1 MVQSVPLE
9 LSTDHTLLITFA
21 QDTKC
26 VSVSQIRESLG
37 WPESRTMAALVRTGA
52 SSRNVSRWL
61 IHLCRMS
68 FCKKASCGWTIKAQ
82 SESTTFPAC
91 TLSSLSE
98 PLDGDVCCAAQ
109 LEDEESG
116 CTCKVSIALLTNH
129 NALC

>member
-1 MVQSVPLE
+1 LHPRDDVERAIKNLQCLGSGFNLLHAGSCRMVQSVPLE

-52 SSRNVSRWL
+52 SSRNVYRWL

-68 FCKKASCGWTIKAQ
+68 FCKKASCGWTIKA
-82 SESTTFPAC
+82 
-91 TLSSLSE
+91 
-98 PLDGDVCCAAQ
+98 
-109 LEDEESG
+109 
-116 CTCKVSIALLTNH
+116 
-129 NALC
+129 